1 MVWGLITVK
10 IHLIKKKSNGLII
23 VDLDKNCVNLPTGVE
38 LIDFPE
44 QELVLLRKD
53 LENIDFDIVETNKI
67 GTPAKMDLKSSEY
80 FEQKLVQELNSSV
93 SDAFIEFY
101 VRIFG

>member
-1 MVWGLITVK
+1 
-10 IHLIKKKSNGLII
+10 LII

-67 GTPAKMDLKSSEY
+67 GTPAKMNLKSSEY
-80 FEQKLVQELNSSV
+80 FEHKLVQELNSSV